1 MTLRRDSLFLLRI
14 FLDLVIIVFS
24 FLVAK
29 CFSLECV
36 DITIAYNEFLLL
48 IGILFTW
55 FISANNI
62 KLYDEFRSRDFS
74 FEIILTLRNI
84 FILAIFTIVF
94 LFFIRDLRFQRIFLF
109 YFIGVL
115 LILLIF
121 EKFSLRKIFDFLRK
135 KGRNLRSVL
144 IIGAGE
150 VGQQFHK
157 IIEDSPHFGYQVLGF
172 LDDNENVN
180 LNGLYIGKIDEL
192 PKILE
197 QHRVDNVIVA
207 LPNYATERLE
217 EVITTCEQHTTRV
230 RIIPDYFKFISS
242 KYNFTSFG
250 PFPIISVR
258 SDKIDQIQ
266 WRIAKRTFDIIFS
279 LLVIILIFP
288 WLFPIIIIAIK
299 TTSQGK
305 VFFIQDRW
313 GRNNKKFRIYK
324 FRTMIAESKD
334 VDDNGNYQQAKLDD
348 PRITKV
354 GKFLRKANIDE
365 LPQFFNVLKGDMSV
379 VGPRPHPIP
388 LNLESKDNIRYYML
402 RHLVKPGITGWAQVN
417 GSRGETKTIEDMQKR
432 VNLDLWY
439 IDNWSIWLDFQIVFL
454 TLWRMITGDE
464 KAY

>member
-1 MTLRRDSLFLLRI
+1 M
-14 FLDLVIIVFS
+14 
-24 FLVAK
+24 
-29 CFSLECV
+29 
-36 DITIAYNEFLLL
+36 
-48 IGILFTW
+48 
-55 FISANNI
+55 
-62 KLYDEFRSRDFS
+62 
-74 FEIILTLRNI
+74 
-84 FILAIFTIVF
+84 
-94 LFFIRDLRFQRIFLF
+94 
-109 YFIGVL
+109 
-115 LILLIF
+115 LIF
-121 EKFSLRKIFDFLRK
+121 EKFSLRKIFDFLRV
-135 KGRNLRSVL
+135 KGKNLRSVL

-172 LDDNENVN
+172 LDDNENIN
-180 LNGLYIGKIDEL
+180 LNGLYIGKICEL
-192 PKILE
+192 PKILD

-207 LPNYATERLE
+207 LPNYATARLE
-217 EVITTCEQHTTRV
+217 EVITTCEHHTTRV

-242 KYNFTSFG
+242 KYNLTSFG
-250 PFPIISVR
+250 PFPLISVR

-266 WRIAKRTFDIIFS
+266 WRIAKRIFDIVFSSLIIIAIFS
-279 LLVIILIFP
+279 

-299 TTSQGK
+299 TNSPGK
-305 VFFIQDRW
+305 TFFVQDRW
-313 GRNNKKFRIYK
+313 GRDNKKFRIYK
-324 FRTMIAESKD
+324 FRTMVSESKD
-334 VDDNGNYQQAKLDD
+334 VDENGKYQQAKLDD
-348 PRITKV
+348 PRITKI
-354 GKFLRKANIDE
+354 GSFLRKKNIDE

-454 TLWRMITGDE
+454 TLWNILKGDE